1 MRTLWLLLLLL
12 PVPALRAELQLWLV
26 GATIYQGNNPP
37 VQAPLSRQVKAGEVI
52 EFNAIAPLQRR
63 ESIDVKLELRKVGSG
78 EENVTG
84 LALLP
89 ISNPCGQSA
98 WVNESA
104 FKLMTDPNAPPGLLV
119 AGAKYLFE
127 VRFIPPKA
135 QCYAAYLTVANLA
148 FTMNGSATERT
159 VMLEMNTLEQR
170 QLING
175 STSDFGNVRLG
186 ESYIK
191 SYRIV
196 NSTGAPLMVAPPTLQ
211 DETGSF
217 FLLQA
222 PESNRTVPPNG
233 FYEFKA
239 EFRPARTGLINATL
253 TVDGRT
259 IKLVGNGLEGEVPDF
274 RLLPSAADVES
285 VSQADARIELV
296 SAAAQ
301 ALSGTLTL
309 VFEGDVGG
317 MPDDTN
323 IRFIATGNRSIA
335 FTVPVGST
343 KALFAGG
350 SSDAARF
357 QTGAASGKIRL
368 VAKLGQWERSAQ
380 LNIRSDAPKLASG
393 SLRRGSGTL
402 TVNVNGFD
410 NMRSASTAVFFFFDT
425 NGKQIGGASG
435 IEAPVGDVFGAFF
448 RASPTGGVFQLR
460 ADFPVQGDVNAIE
473 SVQVALKNSLGL
485 SQRVTAR

>member
-1 MRTLWLLLLLL
+1 
-12 PVPALRAELQLWLV
+12 
-26 GATIYQGNNPP
+26 
-37 VQAPLSRQVKAGEVI
+37 
-52 EFNAIAPLQRR
+52 
-63 ESIDVKLELRKVGSG
+63 
-78 EENVTG
+78 
-84 LALLP
+84 
-89 ISNPCGQSA
+89 
-98 WVNESA
+98 
-104 FKLMTDPNAPPGLLV
+104 
-119 AGAKYLFE
+119 
-127 VRFIPPKA
+127 
-135 QCYAAYLTVANLA
+135 
-148 FTMNGSATERT
+148 
-159 VMLEMNTLEQR
+159 MLEMNTLEQR

-196 NSTGAPLMVAPPTLQ
+196 NRTDAPLMLAPPTLQ
-211 DETGSF
+211 GEIDSF

-259 IKLVGNGLEGEVPDF
+259 IKLVSNGLEGEVPDF

-285 VSQADARIELV
+285 VSQADARIEVV

-335 FTVPVGST
+335 FTVPAGST
-343 KALFAGG
+343 RALFAGG

-393 SLRRGSGTL
+393 SLQARLRHAHRERERVRQYAVGFHRRL
-402 TVNVNGFD
+402 LLFRHHWKAD
-410 NMRSASTAVFFFFDT
+410 WRR
-425 NGKQIGGASG
+425 
-435 IEAPVGDVFGAFF
+435 VGDRGPGGRRLWHVFPCLPQAGSFSCAPISCPGRCQCHRKRTGGFEEF
-448 RASPTGGVFQLR
+448 TRAVSESHCPVERRPAPDTASPH
-460 ADFPVQGDVNAIE
+460 FPA
-473 SVQVALKNSLGL
+473 A
-485 SQRVTAR
+485 